1 MFKIDFLLNNN
12 KKGSLNNDYS
22 TIIMLKYYKSTLSFC
37 TTHYQK
43 LGVSPNDT
51 IDIIKAAYIKLA
63 KLHHPDVNSEGNETK
78 FKEITNAYNILKDP
92 IKK

>member
-1 MFKIDFLLNNN
+1 M
-12 KKGSLNNDYS
+12 
-22 TIIMLKYYKSTLSFC
+22 YYKLTLSFC

-43 LGVSPNDT
+43 LGVLPSDK

-63 KLHHPDVNSEGNETK
+63 KLHHPDVNQQENETK

-92 IKK
+92 IKR